1 MVLTTYPLLSFAV
14 CADANAAAR
23 FQAKQRWLDKNA
35 KYYSAGIKYF
45 NREAGYKKSLQD
57 NVIGFSRATSDA
69 YSKAVYAR
77 GSAMKQTES
86 LMKNYFRKQKVN
98 QGGRARSYRRS
109 AELMQLLFAK
119 GQLRN
124 KVRNQYGRNQALA
137 YQGNLRKKQSM
148 DAKNRKTLGFTPEYG
163 APVMM
168 PPSDRF
174 STFLNFGLQVAGLAV
189 PFIPGY
195 AGSDSKIKENVTYVG
210 SSPQGHNIWEF
221 NYIGDAKRYRG
232 AMAQEVAKINPM
244 AVGIAEDSAGK
255 YLTVDYSKIDVDM
268 VEV

>member
-1 MVLTTYPLLSFAV
+1 M
-14 CADANAAAR
+14 CADANAAMR
-23 FQAKQRWLDKNA
+23 YQAKQKWLEKNF
-35 KYYSAGIKYF
+35 KYKSEGNKYH
-45 NREAGYKKSLQD
+45 NREAGYKKSLND

-69 YSKAVYAR
+69 YSKAIYAR

-109 AELMQLLFAK
+109 SELMQLLFAK

-124 KVRNQYGRNQALA
+124 KVRNKFGRDQALA

-148 DAKNRKTLGFTPEYG
+148 DAKNRKTLGFMPEYG
-163 APVMM
+163 APVLM

-174 STFLNFGLQVAGLAV
+174 STFLNFGLQV
-189 PFIPGY
+189 
-195 AGSDSKIKENVTYVG
+195 GSIIAAASDIKEKENITYVG

-221 NYIGDAKRYRG
+221 NYVGHKQRYRG

-244 AVGIAEDSAGK
+244 AVGIQDGS
-255 YLTVDYSKIDVDM
+255 LTVDYSKIDVDM

>member
-1 MVLTTYPLLSFAV
+1 
-14 CADANAAAR
+14 
-23 FQAKQRWLDKNA
+23 
-35 KYYSAGIKYF
+35 
-45 NREAGYKKSLQD
+45 
-57 NVIGFSRATSDA
+57 
-69 YSKAVYAR
+69 
-77 GSAMKQTES
+77 
-86 LMKNYFRKQKVN
+86 MKNYFRKQKVN
-98 QGGRARSYRRS
+98 QGGRARSFGRS
-109 AELMQLLFAK
+109 AELMNLLFAK

-124 KVRNQYGRNQALA
+124 KVRNQYGRNQALN
-137 YQGNLRKKQSM
+137 YQRNLRKKQSM

-174 STFLNFGLQVAGLAV
+174 STFLNFGLQVAGIFAS
-189 PFIPGY
+189 
-195 AGSDSKIKENVTYVG
+195 ASGSDTKIKENVTYVG
-210 SSPQGHNIWEF
+210 SSPQGHNIWES

>member
-1 MVLTTYPLLSFAV
+1 M
-14 CADANAAAR
+14 CADANAGAR
-23 FQAKQRWLDKNA
+23 FAAKQKWLDKNA
-35 KYYSAGIKYF
+35 KYRSEGLKYF

-98 QGGRARSYRRS
+98 QGGRSRSFGRS
-109 AELMQLLFAK
+109 AELMNLLFAK
-119 GQLRN
+119 GALRY
-124 KVRNQYGRNQALA
+124 KVRNQYGRNQALS
-137 YQGNLRKKQSM
+137 YQRNLRKKQSM

-174 STFLNFGLQVAGLAV
+174 STFLNFGLQV
-189 PFIPGY
+189 
-195 AGSDSKIKENVTYVG
+195 GSIIAASDIKEKENITYVG

-221 NYIGDAKRYRG
+221 NYVGFPTRYRG

-244 AVGIAEDSAGK
+244 AVGIQDGS
-255 YLTVDYSKIDVDM
+255 LTVDYSKIDVDM

>member
-1 MVLTTYPLLSFAV
+1 M
-14 CADANAAAR
+14 CADANAGAR
-23 FQAKQRWLDKNA
+23 FAAKQKWLDKNA
-35 KYYSAGIKYF
+35 KYRSEGLKYF

-98 QGGRARSYRRS
+98 QGGRARSFRRS
-109 AELMQLLFAK
+109 GELMNLLFAK

-124 KVRNQYGRNQALA
+124 KVRNQYGRNQALN
-137 YQGNLRKKQSM
+137 YQRNLRKKQSM

-163 APVMM
+163 APVLM

-174 STFLNFGLQVAGLAV
+174 STFLNFGLQV
-189 PFIPGY
+189 
-195 AGSDSKIKENVTYVG
+195 GSIIASASSDIKEKENIEYVG

-221 NYIGDAKRYRG
+221 NYVGHKQRYRG

-244 AVGIAEDSAGK
+244 AVGITDGS
-255 YLTVDYSKIDVDM
+255 LTVDYSKIDVDM

>member
-1 MVLTTYPLLSFAV
+1 M
-14 CADANAAAR
+14 CADANAGAR
-23 FQAKQRWLDKNA
+23 FAAKQKWLDKNA
-35 KYYSAGIKYF
+35 KYRSEGLKYF

-98 QGGRARSYRRS
+98 QGGRSRSFGRS
-109 AELMQLLFAK
+109 AELMNLLFAK
-119 GQLRN
+119 GALRN
-124 KVRNQYGRNQALA
+124 KVRNQYGRNQALS
-137 YQGNLRKKQSM
+137 YQRNLRKKQSM

-174 STFLNFGLQVAGLAV
+174 STFLNFGLQIGTA
-189 PFIPGY
+189 FI
-195 AGSDSKIKENVTYVG
+195 AQSDIKEKENITYVG

-221 NYIGDAKRYRG
+221 NYVGFPTRYRG

-244 AVGIAEDSAGK
+244 AVGIQDGS
-255 YLTVDYSKIDVDM
+255 LTVDYSKIDVDM

>member
-1 MVLTTYPLLSFAV
+1 M
-14 CADANAAAR
+14 CADANAGAR
-23 FQAKQRWLDKNA
+23 FAAKQKWLDKNA
-35 KYYSAGIKYF
+35 KYRSEGLKYF

-98 QGGRARSYRRS
+98 QGGRSRSFGRS
-109 AELMQLLFAK
+109 AELMNLLFAK
-119 GQLRN
+119 GALRN
-124 KVRNQYGRNQALA
+124 KVRNQYGRNQALS
-137 YQGNLRKKQSM
+137 YQRNLRKKQSM

-174 STFLNFGLQVAGLAV
+174 STFLNFGLQVAGIIAAA
-189 PFIPGY
+189 P
-195 AGSDSKIKENVTYVG
+195 GSDTKLKENIEYVG
-210 SSPQGHNIWEF
+210 SSPDGHNIWEF
-221 NYIGDAKRYRG
+221 NYIGGTTRYRG

>member
-1 MVLTTYPLLSFAV
+1 M
-14 CADANAAAR
+14 CIRDR
-23 FQAKQRWLDKNA
+23 
-35 KYYSAGIKYF
+35 
-45 NREAGYKKSLQD
+45 
-57 NVIGFSRATSDA
+57 
-69 YSKAVYAR
+69 YAR

-98 QGGRARSYRRS
+98 QGGRSRSFGRS
-109 AELMQLLFAK
+109 AELMNLLFAK
-119 GQLRN
+119 GALRN
-124 KVRNQYGRNQALA
+124 KVRNQYGRNQALS
-137 YQGNLRKKQSM
+137 YQRNLRKKQSM

-174 STFLNFGLQVAGLAV
+174 STFLNFGLQV
-189 PFIPGY
+189 
-195 AGSDSKIKENVTYVG
+195 GSIIAASDIKEKENITYVG

-221 NYIGDAKRYRG
+221 NYVGFPTRYRG

-244 AVGIAEDSAGK
+244 AVGIQDGS
-255 YLTVDYSKIDVDM
+255 LTVDYSKIDVDM

>member
-1 MVLTTYPLLSFAV
+1 M
-14 CADANAAAR
+14 CADANAGAR
-23 FQAKQRWLDKNA
+23 FAAKQKWLDKNA
-35 KYYSAGIKYF
+35 KYRSEGLKYF

-98 QGGRARSYRRS
+98 QGGRARSYGRS

-124 KVRNQYGRNQALA
+124 KVRNQYGRNQALN
-137 YQGNLRKKQSM
+137 YQRNLRKKQSM

-163 APVMM
+163 APVLM

-174 STFLNFGLQVAGLAV
+174 STFLNFGLQVAGLFV
-189 PFIPGY
+189 KP
-195 AGSDSKIKENVTYVG
+195 SDIKEKENITYVG

-221 NYIGDAKRYRG
+221 NYTGHPQRYRG

-244 AVGIAEDSAGK
+244 AVSIQEGS
-255 YLTVDYSKIDVDM
+255 LTVDYSKIDVDM

>member
-1 MVLTTYPLLSFAV
+1 MVLITYHLSSFAV
-14 CADANAAAR
+14 CADANAAMR
-23 FQAKQRWLDKNA
+23 FQAKQKWLDKNF
-35 KYYSAGIKYF
+35 KYKSEGTKF
-45 NREAGYKKSLQD
+45 HNREAGYKKSLND

-98 QGGRARSYRRS
+98 QGGRARSFRRS
-109 AELMQLLFAK
+109 AGLMQLLFAK

-137 YQGNLRKKQSM
+137 YQGNLRKKQAM
-148 DAKNRKTLGFTPEYG
+148 DAKNRKTLGFLPEYG
-163 APVMM
+163 APVLM

-174 STFLNFGLQVAGLAV
+174 STFLNFALSVGGIIASAS
-189 PFIPGY
+189 
-195 AGSDSKIKENVTYVG
+195 GSDVKLKENIKYVG
-210 SSPQGHNIWEF
+210 SSKQGHNIWEF
-221 NYIGDAKRYRG
+221 NYVGDSKRYRG

-244 AVGIAEDSAGK
+244 AVGIAEDAGGR

>member
-1 MVLTTYPLLSFAV
+1 MRY
-14 CADANAAAR
+14 
-23 FQAKQRWLDKNA
+23 QAKQKWLEKNF
-35 KYYSAGIKYF
+35 KYKSEGNKYH
-45 NREAGYKKSLQD
+45 NREAGYKKSLND

-69 YSKAVYAR
+69 YSKAIYAR

-86 LMKNYFRKQKVN
+86 LMKNYFKKQKSA
-98 QGGRARSYRRS
+98 QAGRSRSYRRS
-109 AELMQLLFAK
+109 GALMQLLFAK

-124 KVRNQYGRNQALA
+124 KVRNKFGRDQALA

-174 STFLNFGLQVAGLAV
+174 STFLNFGLQVGAIIA
-189 PFIPGY
+189 
-195 AGSDSKIKENVTYVG
+195 SDIKEKENIEYVG

-221 NYIGDAKRYRG
+221 NYVGHKQRYRG

-244 AVGIAEDSAGK
+244 AVNVEDGILA
-255 YLTVDYSKIDVDM
+255 VDYSKIDVDM

>member
-1 MVLTTYPLLSFAV
+1 MRY
-14 CADANAAAR
+14 
-23 FQAKQRWLDKNA
+23 QAKQKWLEKNF
-35 KYYSAGIKYF
+35 KYKSEGNKYH
-45 NREAGYKKSLQD
+45 NREAGYKKSLND

-69 YSKAVYAR
+69 YSKAIYAR

-86 LMKNYFRKQKVN
+86 LMKNYFKKQKSA
-98 QGGRARSYRRS
+98 QAGRSRSYRRS
-109 AELMQLLFAK
+109 GALMQLLFAK

-124 KVRNQYGRNQALA
+124 KVRNKFGRDQALA

-148 DAKNRKTLGFTPEYG
+148 DAKNRKTLGFMPEYG
-163 APVMM
+163 APVLM

-174 STFLNFGLQVAGLAV
+174 STFLNTAIGIAGLFGTGG
-189 PFIPGY
+189 PF
-195 AGSDSKIKENVTYVG
+195 SDIKVKENIKYVG

-221 NYIGDAKRYRG
+221 NYKGDSKRYRG

>member
-1 MVLTTYPLLSFAV
+1 MNFAV
-14 CADANAAAR
+14 CADANAGMRYA
-23 FQAKQRWLDKNA
+23 AKQKWLDKNA
-35 KYYSAGIKYF
+35 KFYSEGIKYF

-86 LMKNYFRKQKVN
+86 LMKNYLRKQKVN
-98 QGGRARSYRRS
+98 QGGRARSFRRS
-109 AELMQLLFAK
+109 AELMNLLYAK
-119 GQLRN
+119 GALRN

-137 YQGNLRKKQSM
+137 YQGNLRKKQAM

-163 APVMM
+163 APVLM

-174 STFLNFGLQVAGLAV
+174 STFLNFGLGVAGLFTF
-189 PFIPGY
+189 P
-195 AGSDSKIKENVTYVG
+195 SDIKEKENITYVG

-221 NYIGDAKRYRG
+221 NYVGFPTRYRG

-244 AVGIAEDSAGK
+244 AVGVQDGSLI
-255 YLTVDYSKIDVDM
+255 VDYSKIDVDM

>member
-1 MVLTTYPLLSFAV
+1 M
-14 CADANAAAR
+14 CADANAGIR
-23 FQAKQRWLDKNA
+23 FQAKQKWLDKNA
-35 KYYSAGIKYF
+35 KYRSEGLKYF

-98 QGGRARSYRRS
+98 QGGRARSYGRS

-124 KVRNQYGRNQALA
+124 KVRNQYGRNQALN
-137 YQGNLRKKQSM
+137 YQRNLRKKQSM

-163 APVMM
+163 APVLM

-174 STFLNFGLQVAGLAV
+174 STFLNFGLQVAGIIASM
-189 PFIPGY
+189 P
-195 AGSDSKIKENVTYVG
+195 SDIKEKENIEYVG

-221 NYIGDAKRYRG
+221 NYVGHKQRYRG

-244 AVGIAEDSAGK
+244 AVGIQDGS
-255 YLTVDYSKIDVDM
+255 LTVDYSKIDVDM

>member
-1 MVLTTYPLLSFAV
+1 M
-14 CADANAAAR
+14 CADANAAMR
-23 FQAKQRWLDKNA
+23 FQAKQKWLEKNF
-35 KYYSAGIKYF
+35 KYKSEGNKYH
-45 NREAGYKKSLQD
+45 NREAGYKKSLND

-69 YSKAVYAR
+69 YSKAIYAR

-86 LMKNYFRKQKVN
+86 LMKNYFKKQKSA
-98 QGGRARSYRRS
+98 QAGRSRSYQRS
-109 AELMQLLFAK
+109 GALMQLLFAK

-124 KVRNQYGRNQALA
+124 KVRNKFGRDQALA

-148 DAKNRKTLGFTPEYG
+148 DAKNRKTLGFMPEYG
-163 APVMM
+163 APVPM

-174 STFLNFGLQVAGLAV
+174 STFLNFGLSVAGIIAQ
-189 PFIPGY
+189 
-195 AGSDSKIKENVTYVG
+195 SDVKVKENIKYVG

-221 NYIGDAKRYRG
+221 NYTGSPTRYRG

-244 AVGIAEDSAGK
+244 AVGIEDGT
-255 YLTVDYSKIDVDM
+255 LTVDYSKIDVDM

>member
-1 MVLTTYPLLSFAV
+1 M
-14 CADANAAAR
+14 CADANAGAR
-23 FQAKQRWLDKNA
+23 FAAKQKWLDKNA
-35 KYYSAGIKYF
+35 KYRSEGLKYF

-98 QGGRARSYRRS
+98 QGGRARSYGRS

-124 KVRNQYGRNQALA
+124 KVRNQYGRNQALN
-137 YQGNLRKKQSM
+137 YQRNLRKKQSM

-163 APVMM
+163 APVLM

-174 STFLNFGLQVAGLAV
+174 STFLNFGLQV
-189 PFIPGY
+189 
-195 AGSDSKIKENVTYVG
+195 GSIIAASDIKEKENIEYVG

-221 NYIGDAKRYRG
+221 NYVGHKQRYRG

>member
-1 MVLTTYPLLSFAV
+1 M
-14 CADANAAAR
+14 CADANAGAR
-23 FQAKQRWLDKNA
+23 FQAKQKWLDKNA
-35 KYYSAGIKYF
+35 KYRSEGLKYF

-86 LMKNYFRKQKVN
+86 LMKNYLRKQKVN

-174 STFLNFGLQVAGLAV
+174 STFLNFGLQVAGIA
-189 PFIPGY
+189 
-195 AGSDSKIKENVTYVG
+195 ASMSSDIKEKENIEYVG

-221 NYIGDAKRYRG
+221 NYVGHKQRYRG

-244 AVGIAEDSAGK
+244 AVGIQDGS
-255 YLTVDYSKIDVDM
+255 LTVDYSKIDVDM

>member
-1 MVLTTYPLLSFAV
+1 M
-14 CADANAAAR
+14 CADANAGAR
-23 FQAKQRWLDKNA
+23 FAAKQKWLDKNA
-35 KYYSAGIKYF
+35 KYRSEGLKYF

-98 QGGRARSYRRS
+98 QGGRARSYGRS

-124 KVRNQYGRNQALA
+124 KVRNQYGRNQALN
-137 YQGNLRKKQSM
+137 YQRNLRKKQSM

-163 APVMM
+163 APVLM

-174 STFLNFGLQVAGLAV
+174 STFLNFGLQVAGV
-189 PFIPGY
+189 IGSFSG
-195 AGSDSKIKENVTYVG
+195 GSDVKIKENIEYVG

-221 NYIGDAKRYRG
+221 NYIGGTKRYRG

-244 AVGIAEDSAGK
+244 AVNVEDGILA
-255 YLTVDYSKIDVDM
+255 VDYSKIDVDM